1 MTQSQIEAFL
11 QAASSDTTLQNKIQA
26 AGDPESLVEIARQA
40 GFSIS
45 VDDIKNGQSEL
56 SEEDLQGISGGGGIN
71 YKYALCGAP

>member
-11 QAASSDTTLQNKIQA
+11 QAASSDATLQNKIKA
-26 AGDPESLVEIARQA
+26 AGDPESLVEIAQQA

-56 SEEDLQGISGGGGIN
+56 SEEDLQGISGGGVIK
-71 YKYALCGAP
+71 YKDALCGAP

>member
-26 AGDPESLVEIARQA
+26 AGDPESLVEIAQQA

-45 VDDIKNGQSEL
+45 VDDIKGQSEL
-56 SEEDLQGISGGGGIN
+56 SEEDLQGISGGGVIN
-71 YKYALCGAP
+71 YQNALCGAP